1 MCGIAGCVGH
11 EGGPDFVLEGLS
23 TLEYRGYDSAGIGY
37 PAGERIEVVRAVGK
51 LANLVAALGDTVPD
65 SDTAIGHTRW
75 ATHGRKIVAN
85 AHPHTNED
93 STIAVVV
100 NGIFENYVELKESLV
115 KNGHLFRS
123 ETDTEIVPHLIES
136 YLEDGYE
143 PEAAFEASLAQLDG
157 NFAVL
162 AMMAHSPGKLYA
174 ANIGAPLALGITEND
189 GRFIASDPLA
199 FSERTSKVVIL
210 EDNDLAIVTQ
220 DDYHVGNYKEKVR
233 TTPLPQDLADLYE
246 EEHAKAELGGFPHYM
261 LKEIHDSAETV
272 HSAIRGRILADEGIV
287 KLGGLESVQERLRN
301 IDRIIIVSC
310 GTSYFAGLIGEAL
323 IEEVAEI
330 PVEVQLASEFCAK
343 KEPIDKN
350 TAVLAISQSGETA
363 DTVSALRK
371 AKFLNLLTLGVVNA
385 PGSTISRLT
394 DAGVY
399 CRAGEERSVA
409 STKAFTSQVIVLS
422 EIALA
427 LAKHSNE
434 LSRPLMHE
442 LTELP
447 DTINRFLKDTSQI
460 KDIAERYAA
469 SKNFLFIGRGYNFP
483 NAMEGALKLKEISYI
498 HAEGISSGE
507 MKHGT
512 IALIDKDFPTMAIAT
527 DGSEL
532 EKVMSNIEEIKA
544 RGGPVI
550 AVASEGNAAI
560 KNIVDDVIYVPNT
573 MEQVQPILNGIA
585 LQLFAYYVAAKKGA
599 DIDQPRNLAKSVTV
613 G

>member
-11 EGGPDFVLEGLS
+11 EGAPEFVLGALAN
-23 TLEYRGYDSAGIGY
+23 LEYRGYDSAGIGY
-37 PAGERIEVVRAVGK
+37 PESDHIEIVRAVGK
-51 LANLVAALGDTVPD
+51 LANLVAELGDSVPD
-65 SDTAIGHTRW
+65 TDTAIGHTRW
-75 ATHGRKIVAN
+75 ATHGRKVVAN

-100 NGIFENYVELKESLV
+100 NGIFENYVELKESLL
-115 KNGHLFRS
+115 KNGHIFRS

-136 YLEDGYE
+136 YLDDGYE

-162 AMMAHSPGKLYA
+162 AMMAQSPGKLYA
-174 ANIGAPLALGITEND
+174 ANVGAPLAIGVAETD
-189 GRFIASDPLA
+189 GRFVASDPLA
-199 FSERTSKVVIL
+199 FSERTNKVVIL
-210 EDNDLAIVTQ
+210 EDNDLAIVTRN
-220 DDYHVGNYKEKVR
+220 DYHVGNYKEKVR

-246 EEHAKAELGGFPHYM
+246 EEHAKAELGNFPHYM

-272 HSAIRGRILADEGIV
+272 HLAIRGRILADEGIV

-301 IDRIIIVSC
+301 INRVIIVSC
-310 GTSYFAGLIGEAL
+310 GTSYFAGLIGESL
-323 IEEVAEI
+323 IEEVAEL
-330 PVEVQLASEFCAK
+330 PVEVQLASEFSAK
-343 KEPIDKN
+343 NEPIDKN
-350 TAVLAISQSGETA
+350 TAILAISQSGETA
-363 DTVSALRK
+363 DTVAALKK
-371 AKFLNLLTLGVVNA
+371 AKELNLLTLGIVNA

-409 STKAFTSQVIVLS
+409 STKAFTSQVTILS
-422 EIALA
+422 EVALA
-427 LAKHSNE
+427 LAKQSND
-434 LSRPLMHE
+434 LSRPLMRE

-447 DTINRFLKDTSQI
+447 ATINQFLEDTSQI
-460 KDIAERYAA
+460 KHIAEKYAD
-469 SKNFLFIGRGYNFP
+469 SKNFLFIGRGYNYP
-483 NAMEGALKLKEISYI
+483 NAMEGALKLKEVSYI

-512 IALIDKDFPTMAIAT
+512 IALIDENFPTVAVAT
-527 DGSEL
+527 DTPDL
-532 EKVMSNIEEIKA
+532 EKIISNIQEIKA
-544 RGGPVI
+544 RSGPII
-550 AVASEGNAAI
+550 AIASEGNSAI
-560 KNIVDDVIYVPNT
+560 ADIVDDVIYVPKT

-585 LQLFAYYVAAKKGA
+585 LQLFAYYVAAKKGV